1 MQPINMEQMNME
13 QMNMEWNLPTLIPMQ
28 PQWTFIQE
36 NQPPTNDFLEH
47 FTINT
52 FASRLFNH
60 LIPRANYSFTENE
73 LNMAI
78 HIMDIDL
85 FLVRFGL
92 TDIFQEPNY
101 DTIMNF
107 SNWSHFITEFDNEIY
122 IHEDMIHLLN
132 LRQLLS
138 LH

>member
-1 MQPINMEQMNME
+1 MSHNYATNME

-52 FASRLFNH
+52 FHSRFSQH
-60 LIPRANYSFTENE
+60 LIPRPNYCFTEHE
-73 LNMAI
+73 LNMALDN
-78 HIMDIDL
+78 MDIN
-85 FLVRFGL
+85 FFIIRFGL
-92 TDIFQEPNY
+92 YDIFHEPDY
-101 DTIMNF
+101 DAVMNF